1 MAVSRGSWK
10 FVEKTMDNQISLAI
24 LLVEELRKR
33 QAIED
38 VICEYGI
45 ETVRICN
52 HCNRLMNE
60 GWMYHDFKTYCSD
73 GCMLRDNPD
82 EDIMELYRH
91 ACEEDCVAYWTKW
104 EG

>member
-1 MAVSRGSWK
+1 
-10 FVEKTMDNQISLAI
+10 MDNQISLAI

-45 ETVRICN
+45 ETVRACN

-60 GWMYHDFKTYCSD
+60 GWMYHDINTYCCDECLIS
-73 GCMLRDNPD
+73 DNPN
-82 EDIMELYRH
+82 EDISALQEH
-91 ACEEDCVAYWTKW
+91 ACEDECDAYWTKW